1 MSAASLSIDRVSHDG
16 VSAIARA
23 HGAFISY
30 PRLDALHREIS
41 RCQQLSRLANE
52 PQCMALEGATGTGKT
67 TLARHYAAAFPRTES
82 ATGSRIPVLYV
93 ETPSPIRP
101 KWAASAIL
109 ERLGDPAADRG
120 TFDAMNARL
129 VKLLGACAVE
139 LVILDDFHHVIDRE
153 TNRILALVSDWLKVL
168 IKNSGVSFLVV
179 GIDGQV
185 ERVLRA
191 NEQLSRLFAAR
202 ETLAPFT
209 WDTADADSVA
219 QFGRFV
225 LLAER
230 AIGLPLTTALSRA
243 ALLGLISDATGGVVA
258 NVMNLLRYAQL
269 LALERGGSAV
279 EMDDLRLAFEK
290 RLAKHLAP
298 RSNPFAVPSGGTGSR
313 DGPARSASAS
323 GSKPRGAP
331 GAPDPVE
338 AVTRRS
344 RRRAHGPG

>member
-1 MSAASLSIDRVSHDG
+1 MSAAGLSVDRVSDDG
-16 VSAIARA
+16 AGAIARA

-67 TLARHYAAAFPRTES
+67 TLIRHYAAAFPRTET

-101 KWAASAIL
+101 KWAASAML

-153 TNRILALVSDWLKVL
+153 RNRILALVSDWLKVL
-168 IKNSGVSFLVV
+168 IKNSGVPFLVV

-185 ERVLRA
+185 ERILRA
-191 NEQLSRLFAAR
+191 NDQLSRLFAAR
-202 ETLAPFT
+202 ETLEPFT

-230 AIGLPLTTALSRA
+230 AIGLPLTTALTRA
-243 ALLGLISDATGGVVA
+243 ALLGLIYDATGGVVA

-279 EMDDLRLAFEK
+279 ELDDLRLAFEK

-298 RSNPFAVPSGGTGSR
+298 RSNPFAAPAGGARARGDRAQTAVVPTSQ
-313 DGPARSASAS
+313 ART
-323 GSKPRGAP
+323 AP
-331 GAPDPVE
+331 GVPDPVE
-338 AVTRRS
+338 AVTGRS

>member
-1 MSAASLSIDRVSHDG
+1 MIETKQMVGGDG
-16 VSAIARA
+16 ASAIARA
-23 HGAFISY
+23 QGAFISY
-30 PRLDALHREIS
+30 PRLEALHREIA
-41 RCQQLSRLANE
+41 RCQQLSHLAEE

-67 TLARHYAAAFPRTES
+67 TLVRRYAAAFPRIET

-101 KWAASAIL
+101 KWAASAML

-129 VKLLGACAVE
+129 VKLLGACQVE

-153 TNRILALVSDWLKVL
+153 RDQILALVSDWLKVL
-168 IKNSGVSFLVV
+168 IKNSGVPFLVV
-179 GIDGQV
+179 GIDGKV
-185 ERVLRA
+185 ERILRA
-191 NEQLSRLFAAR
+191 NDQLSRLFAAR

-225 LLAER
+225 LMAEQ
-230 AIGLPLTTALSRA
+230 AIGLPLSAQISRA
-243 ALLGLISDATGGVVA
+243 SLLGLIYQATGGVVA

-269 LALERGGSAV
+269 LALDRGAAV
-279 EMDDLRLAFEK
+279 VELDDLWCAFEK

-298 RSNPFAVPSGGTGSR
+298 RGNPFLAPQVPGRDEPAGVLSPTAVA
-313 DGPARSASAS
+313 AR
-323 GSKPRGAP
+323 R
-331 GAPDPVE
+331 APDP
-338 AVTRRS
+338 AGTNPRRS
-344 RRRAHGPG
+344 RRRASAPD

>member
-1 MSAASLSIDRVSHDG
+1 MSTASLSIDRVNHNEAG
-16 VSAIARA
+16 AIARA
-23 HGAFISY
+23 YGAFISY

-67 TLARHYAAAFPRTES
+67 TLIRHYAAAFPRTES

-101 KWAASAIL
+101 KWAASAML
-109 ERLGDPAADRG
+109 ECLGDPAADRG

-168 IKNSGVSFLVV
+168 IKNSGVPFLVV

-185 ERVLRA
+185 ERILRA
-191 NEQLSRLFAAR
+191 NDQLSRLFAAR

-230 AIGLPLTTALSRA
+230 AIGLPLTTALGRA
-243 ALLGLISDATGGVVA
+243 ARLGLIYDATGGVVA
-258 NVMNLLRYAQL
+258 NAMNLLRYAQL

-298 RSNPFAVPSGGTGSR
+298 RPNPFVAPSGDDRTQAAVAPTSQAR
-313 DGPARSASAS
+313 TAPAM
-323 GSKPRGAP
+323 
-331 GAPDPVE
+331 PDPVE